1 MNSIEFQGGGERLPV
16 LLSIHA
22 EQDVG
27 GQDQDQMEL
36 MTEGLMEIT
45 RNGSLALTYEEST
58 LTGMEGTT
66 TVFEVDGPRV
76 ILRRVGSVSSQMVF
90 EEGRQHTSLY
100 ETPYGELSIDV
111 QTSYLRHSLTER
123 GGNMEIRYSIS
134 VEHAAAGKNR
144 FTLKVKRKQ

>member
-76 ILRRVGSVSSQMVF
+76 ILRRVGSVSKRAGSIPPSMRRPT
-90 EEGRQHTSLY
+90 GNCPSTCRPAISA
-100 ETPYGELSIDV
+100 TP
-111 QTSYLRHSLTER
+111 
-123 GGNMEIRYSIS
+123 
-134 VEHAAAGKNR
+134 
-144 FTLKVKRKQ
+144 